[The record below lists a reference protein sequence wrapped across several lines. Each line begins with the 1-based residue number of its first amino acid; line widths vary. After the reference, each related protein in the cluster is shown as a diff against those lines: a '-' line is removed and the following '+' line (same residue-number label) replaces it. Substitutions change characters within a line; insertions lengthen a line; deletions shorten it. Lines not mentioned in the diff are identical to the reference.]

1 MNNTEKEN
9 SGGASQDVA
18 PVAPGAG
25 NSAPEQKK
33 TLVSTSV
40 GTLKGVEAI
49 LAALGVAPGALETL
63 EAQTVVLESILQPF
77 LSIGAA
83 ERTRYRLQAR
93 GDIARADKVKDL
105 SAQFAGSVPAETAAT
120 LAGLDAVRDR
130 IRAEAARMRNALLQV
145 EDAETLVSREF
156 QRRTQAAR
164 AALQVGARFG
174 DEVGLSQQ
182 VRRTT
187 RRRRP
192 KAGAMPVSGNGS
204 TAPSTV
210 TVTGAGNPAAAAHS
224 TGSAG
229 Q

>member
-9 SGGASQDVA
+9 SGVASQDVA

-25 NSAPEQKK
+25 NSAPEKK
-33 TLVSTSV
+33 KNVVPASV
-40 GTLKGVEAI
+40 GALTDVEAI
-49 LAALGVAPGALETL
+49 LDALGVAPGALDTL
-63 EAQTVVLESILQPF
+63 EAQTGVLESILQPF
-77 LSIGAA
+77 VSIGAV
-83 ERTRYRLQAR
+83 ERTRFRLQAR
-93 GDIARADKVKDL
+93 GNIARTDKVKDL
-105 SAQFAGSVPAETAAT
+105 TAQFAGSVPAETAAT

-130 IRAEAARMRNALLQV
+130 IRAEAERMRNALLQV

-164 AALQVGARFG
+164 AALQVESRFSA
-174 DEVGLSQQ
+174 VGLRQQ
-182 VRRTT
+182 VRKTT
-187 RRRRP
+187 RRRVV
-192 KAGAMPVSGNGS
+192 KPVAATGSGNGS
-204 TAPSTV
+204 TAPST